1 MFSIKIKK
9 TNVHHQQKNC
19 IITIILLFA
28 FLMNDTSVGAKKSIQ
43 PITPKAEYI
52 AKKAHIVF
60 LITKDTN
67 NYEADKTVPRFA
79 ETLEKEHGY
88 EVTVLLGTGDHGSYR
103 YPSLDALSQADLL
116 VVFARRIAL
125 PHEQMNA
132 IKTYLSKGKP
142 LIGIRTANHAFA
154 VQGKIADVADGFED
168 WPDFVA
174 DFLGCQNRGYGP
186 DALGYDVTLVPEAA
200 SHPIVKDLQIKQWHS
215 KGGIYKV
222 APLLDKGATVLL
234 MGKVNDLVE
243 PIAWTRNAGKS
254 KVFYLSMG
262 YPDDFQTQQFITL
275 LTGGIKWALD
285 KKE

>member
-1 MFSIKIKK
+1 MKVF
-9 TNVHHQQKNC
+9 HQQKNW

-28 FLMNDTSVGAKKSIQ
+28 FVMNNTSVGAKKSIQ
-43 PITPKAEYI
+43 PIKQKAEFM
-52 AKKAHIVF
+52 AKKPRIVF

-67 NYEADKTVPRFA
+67 NYEAHKTVPRFA

-88 EVTVLLGTGDHGSYR
+88 EVTVLLGTGDHGSYK
-103 YPSLDALSQADLL
+103 YPSMDALSEADLL
-116 VVFARRIAL
+116 VIFARRIAL

-132 IKTYLSKGKP
+132 IKTYLGKGKP

-154 VQGKIADVADGFED
+154 VQGKIADVTAGFED

-186 DALGYDVTLVPEAA
+186 DELGYDVTLVPEAA
-200 SHPIVKDLQIKQWHS
+200 NHPIVKDLQIKQWHS

-222 APLLDKGATVLL
+222 APLLDKEATVLL

-243 PIAWTRNAGKS
+243 PIAWTRTAGKS
-254 KVFYLSMG
+254 RVFYLSLG

-275 LTGGIKWALD
+275 LTSGIKWALD